1 MITTNKIP
9 QGQLN
14 TEVSQTITNG
24 VTDKA
29 PSEDAVFDAL
39 ALKSPLFLWEYYS
52 DGSQIN
58 PADNS
63 VYYSAY
69 LNNAVA
75 TTSNAVRFL
84 STKTNTKF
92 SISMNIMCPNTL
104 GSNET
109 STIKLLNITAGTEET
124 IGTITHD
131 KRLNILGGVTTLANA
146 INDELVVQVNNPTWA
161 TNPTNVWY
169 NWTVKAY

>member
-1 MITTNKIP
+1 
-9 QGQLN
+9 
-14 TEVSQTITNG
+14 
-24 VTDKA
+24 
-29 PSEDAVFDAL
+29 
-39 ALKSPLFLWEYYS
+39 
-52 DGSQIN
+52 
-58 PADNS
+58 
-63 VYYSAY
+63 
-69 LNNAVA
+69 
-75 TTSNAVRFL
+75 
-84 STKTNTKF
+84 
-92 SISMNIMCPNTL
+92 MNIMCPNTL

-131 KRLNILGGVTTLANA
+131 KRLNILGGLTTLENA